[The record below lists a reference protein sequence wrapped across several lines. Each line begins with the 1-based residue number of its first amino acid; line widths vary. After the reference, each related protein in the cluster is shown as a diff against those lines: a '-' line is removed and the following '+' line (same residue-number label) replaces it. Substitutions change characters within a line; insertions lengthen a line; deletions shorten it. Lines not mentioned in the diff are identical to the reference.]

1 MKKNISRNPLWP
13 DWYNGK
19 KIDEVQFGRAFLEQW
34 PLKCVNGT
42 LYTLDGPVEDES
54 EIKQRILEN
63 IEEYVTSGLSKKV
76 TNILE
81 TIKLLA
87 FSDPFP
93 IEQDCIHLQNG
104 VYHLPDG
111 SFQESRLF
119 CQNRLPVKYDPKAAS
134 PDRWLTFLHELL
146 DDADIPTLQEYL
158 GYCLIPSTKG
168 QKMMLIVGKG
178 GEGKSR
184 IGLVLKRLM
193 GDAASNG
200 SVQKVENNRFARA
213 DLERRLLM
221 IDDDMDMNA
230 LPKTNYIKTIV
241 TAEAKLDLERKGVQS
256 YQRDIYARFLCF
268 GNGALTSLY
277 DHSDGFFRRQLILT
291 TKDKPTDRTDDPFLV
306 EKMCAELEGILLWC
320 LEGLHRLV
328 QNDFRFTVSERA
340 AANVDTFFRGKVE
353 MLGIRV
359 QEGDPM
365 VGIPLSDLFRRAS
378 SLSILFSAAERKGEV
393 IIPNGDFVPRVGDK
407 LYVTGSPKDLSSY
420 LRTLGRDLPGIHSA
434 FLIGGSRIAHYLSKM
449 LLSMGVRVTL
459 VESNE
464 AHCRRLSE
472 SLPEALILHG
482 DGTDQELLL
491 SEHFTNN
498 DAFIALTG
506 RDEDNLISALYA
518 QQQGLRKVV
527 AKCNRV
533 NYSSVVQAAGLDCV
547 VAPKLI
553 TVARILRLVRGFEDK
568 SGSVMTAL
576 YRISDTDVEAAEFI
590 LHENTPHLGIPLKD
604 LEIRKGFLI
613 VALLHENQVVVPSG
627 GTVLSPGDR
636 VIVISHGQGIQTFR
650 DIFLKP

>member
-119 CQNRLPVKYDPKAAS
+119 CQNRLPVKYAPKAPA

-230 LPKTNYIKTIV
+230 LPKTNYIKSIV
-241 TAEAKLDLERKGVQS
+241 TSECKMDLERKGVQS
-256 YQRDIYARFLCF
+256 YQSLLYVRFLCF
-268 GNGALTSLY
+268 GNGALTALH
-277 DHSDGFFRRQLILT
+277 DQSDGFFRRQIVLT
-291 TKDKPTDRTDDPFLV
+291 TRDRPADRVDDPFLA
-306 EKMCAELEGILLWC
+306 EKLAAEREGIFLWC
-320 LEGLHRLV
+320 LEGLHRLIA
-328 QNDFRFTVSERA
+328 QNYRFTINPKAQENVETVRRGSNNVVEFLQSEGYIRFRA
-340 AANVDTFFRGKVE
+340 DYEASSKSIYKAYKVWCEDNVRK
-353 MLGIRV
+353 
-359 QEGDPM
+359 
-365 VGIPLSDLFRRAS
+365 PLSANR
-378 SLSILFSAAERKGEV
+378 
-393 IIPNGDFVPRVGDK
+393 
-407 LYVTGSPKDLSSY
+407 LSSELTQNAAVY
-420 LRTLGRDLPGIHSA
+420 N
-434 FLIGGSRIAHYLSKM
+434 
-449 LLSMGVRVTL
+449 
-459 VESNE
+459 VE
-464 AHCRRLSE
+464 
-472 SLPEALILHG
+472 P
-482 DGTDQELLL
+482 
-491 SEHFTNN
+491 TNN
-498 DAFIALTG
+498 IYSGG
-506 RDEDNLISALYA
+506 R
-518 QQQGLRKVV
+518 R
-527 AKCNRV
+527 
-533 NYSSVVQAAGLDCV
+533 
-547 VAPKLI
+547 
-553 TVARILRLVRGFEDK
+553 VRGF
-568 SGSVMTAL
+568 V
-576 YRISDTDVEAAEFI
+576 
-590 LHENTPHLGIPLKD
+590 GI
-604 LEIRKGFLI
+604 EV
-613 VALLHENQVVVPSG
+613 VARPFG
-627 GTVLSPGDR
+627 
-636 VIVISHGQGIQTFR
+636 
-650 DIFLKP
+650 

>member
-1 MKKNISRNPLWP
+1 M
-13 DWYNGK
+13 
-19 KIDEVQFGRAFLEQW
+19 
-34 PLKCVNGT
+34 
-42 LYTLDGPVEDES
+42 EDES

-119 CQNRLPVKYDPKAAS
+119 CQNRLPVRYDPKAAS

-146 DDADIPTLQEYL
+146 DDADLPTLQEYL

-277 DHSDGFFRRQLILT
+277 DHSDGFFRRQIILT
-291 TKDKPTDRTDDPFLV
+291 TKDKPVDRFDDPFLA
-306 EKMCAELEGILLWC
+306 EKLIAEKEGIFLWM
-320 LEGLHRLV
+320 LEGLRRLIANHYHFTISQRAKDNITSAV
-328 QNDFRFTVSERA
+328 RDANNILDFLDSEGYVAFKADYEASTKNLYA
-340 AANVDTFFRGKVE
+340 AYKRWCEDNAEN
-353 MLGIRV
+353 
-359 QEGDPM
+359 
-365 VGIPLSDLFRRAS
+365 PLSPKSFANQ
-378 SLSILFSAAERKGEV
+378 LSQNAERYHLEPV
-393 IIPNGDFVPRVGDK
+393 NN
-407 LYVTGSPKDLSSY
+407 L
-420 LRTLGRDLPGIHSA
+420 H
-434 FLIGGSRIAHYLSKM
+434 IGGGKRCRGYMGIYV
-449 LLSMGVRVTL
+449 LLSPM
-459 VESNE
+459 
-464 AHCRRLSE
+464 
-472 SLPEALILHG
+472 
-482 DGTDQELLL
+482 EL
-491 SEHFTNN
+491 
-498 DAFIALTG
+498 
-506 RDEDNLISALYA
+506 
-518 QQQGLRKVV
+518 
-527 AKCNRV
+527 
-533 NYSSVVQAAGLDCV
+533 
-547 VAPKLI
+547 
-553 TVARILRLVRGFEDK
+553 
-568 SGSVMTAL
+568 
-576 YRISDTDVEAAEFI
+576 
-590 LHENTPHLGIPLKD
+590 
-604 LEIRKGFLI
+604 
-613 VALLHENQVVVPSG
+613 
-627 GTVLSPGDR
+627 
-636 VIVISHGQGIQTFR
+636 
-650 DIFLKP
+650 

>member
-119 CQNRLPVKYDPKAAS
+119 CQNRLPVRYDPKAAS

-291 TKDKPTDRTDDPFLV
+291 TKDKPADRTDDPFLV

-328 QNDFRFTVSERA
+328 QNDSASRSANEPPPTWTPSNA
-340 AANVDTFFRGKVE
+340 AATMSSTSWNPRAT
-353 MLGIRV
+353 
-359 QEGDPM
+359 
-365 VGIPLSDLFRRAS
+365 SASRRTTPS
-378 SLSILFSAAERKGEV
+378 
-393 IIPNGDFVPRVGDK
+393 VPR
-407 LYVTGSPKDLSSY
+407 SSTTFISSGA
-420 LRTLGRDLPGIHSA
+420 RTTHATAYRRSVSA
-434 FLIGGSRIAHYLSKM
+434 QNCDRTTSAI
-449 LLSMGVRVTL
+449 TL
-459 VESNE
+459 KPPTTSICPV
-464 AHCRRLSE
+464 
-472 SLPEALILHG
+472 
-482 DGTDQELLL
+482 
-491 SEHFTNN
+491 
-498 DAFIALTG
+498 
-506 RDEDNLISALYA
+506 
-518 QQQGLRKVV
+518 
-527 AKCNRV
+527 
-533 NYSSVVQAAGLDCV
+533 AAGC
-547 VAPKLI
+547 
-553 TVARILRLVRGFEDK
+553 G
-568 SGSVMTAL
+568 
-576 YRISDTDVEAAEFI
+576 
-590 LHENTPHLGIPLKD
+590 
-604 LEIRKGFLI
+604 
-613 VALLHENQVVVPSG
+613 
-627 GTVLSPGDR
+627 VL
-636 VIVISHGQGIQTFR
+636 
-650 DIFLKP
+650 